1 MEQRRIK
8 VEGWNPSDIHLTIAI
23 IQTCTG
29 QIHFEIEG
37 CEPTIPNLVA
47 IRQLLDQ
54 VCKKIDDLL
63 PKFVQDEVKQKL
75 K

>member
-23 IQTCTG
+23 IQTRTG

-37 CEPTIPNLVA
+37 CEPTIQNLVS

-63 PKFVQDEVKQKL
+63 PKFVQDSVKEQL

>member
-8 VEGWNPSDIHLTIAI
+8 VEGWNPSDIHLTVAI
-23 IQTCTG
+23 IQTRTG

-37 CEPTIPNLVA
+37 CEPTIQNLVS
-47 IRQLLDQ
+47 IRQLLDE